1 MVHLTEDQVS
11 RYLEK
16 RLTRMERVE
25 FSEHLSICEQ
35 CRAQVIQSTEFQPF
49 AANGIFAL
57 TGVTPERKFSRWR
70 FRRLTG
76 TERLAIDMRNHLCPA
91 ALAKEP
97 RDEEIAPQRA
107 GRLDWSGSL

>member
-35 CRAQVIQSTEFQPF
+35 CRAQVIQSTEFQRF
-49 AANGIFAL
+49 ASDGIFVL
-57 TGVTPERKFSRWR
+57 TGVTPERKFSSWR

-76 TERLAIDMRNHLCPA
+76 TERLAIDMRNHLCPS
-91 ALAKEP
+91 ALATESS
-97 RDEEIAPQRA
+97 DEEIDPQRSN
-107 GRLDWSGSL
+107 RID